1 MRCPK
6 CESNN
11 PEGHNFCGNCGTKLL
26 NICPDCSFLNPAD
39 FRYCGKCGAALSS
52 NTAYLPGEFARFY
65 NYTPKFLAD
74 KILSHRGAIE
84 GERKII
90 TVLFADLA
98 NSTSI
103 SEQLDQE
110 TMHNLMDG
118 CIKIILGAVHH
129 YEGIVNQFMGDGVM
143 ALFGAPVAHEDH
155 AQRACH
161 AALAIQSA
169 METFDNKIQRDTGL
183 EFKIRIGINTGPVV
197 LGTIGDDFRMDYTAV
212 GDTAN
217 LGARMESNAR
227 PGKIMVSG
235 NTFRLVQQFFQF
247 QPLGRIQVKGKRALQ
262 EAYELVRPSDI
273 KTRLGASIAKGLTDF
288 VGRNNSFTALLEMF
302 REVKSGSGSV
312 VGLAGDAGIGK
323 SRLLFEMRRQLP
335 KHEHCY
341 LEGRCIQYGNTLSY
355 LPFLDIIRSY
365 LGVSEKDAESEI
377 RKKLEEGLTGLDKSL
392 AGAVAPLQALL
403 SLDVDDPAYAKLE
416 PIERRDRTYAALRH
430 LFVRLSQQKVLV
442 LAIEDLHWMDKSSEQ
457 FLEYLVESLP
467 QARILLILLYRPEYS
482 VPWSGKSYFKRIFVN
497 QLGTQSSGNLVKAIL
512 KSDHVDPSLMDL
524 ILNRASG
531 NPLYI
536 EEFIY
541 SLMENGSIEKI
552 DGAYKL
558 SRDRSQIE
566 IPTTIQ
572 GIIAARLDRLEYH
585 LKRTMQVA
593 SVIGRN
599 FAYRILHTIM
609 GMQENLRDNLFN
621 LQNMELI
628 YEKNLFPEL
637 EYIFR
642 HALIQEVAY
651 DSLLS
656 AKKIDFHRKVGE
668 AMKEL
673 FDARGGEYASFIGD
687 HFMRGQVWKSAY
699 EYLDKAG
706 DAAAHMFAHAEAR
719 AHYAR
724 AIEALDH
731 LDDSLENRRLRVDT
745 IIKQTLASWR
755 ADTPEQNLNRLAEA
769 KHFAEAIAHGGDASQ
784 QDQLRLARIHFWM
797 GRVHHTRGEMEKAI
811 GLFRQVLPV
820 AQACGDEELL
830 SIPAGALGQ
839 TMAVLGHLSE
849 SSGMLTKAAAIFER
863 MENWTEWIQ
872 AKSFLGTAVAS
883 MGRYQEGLQHIEDAF
898 DKAESLNFLSGVSVS
913 HNCFGYAYLFGGE
926 LKKSVQS
933 AQTAIEIAR
942 QSGDRIY
949 VYVGFGISAWAA
961 CRKGDLSSA
970 AQYLAQ
976 CRAIAEE
983 LGGRVIMGDL
993 FITAAAETALFAGQ
1007 PDRAIEH
1014 ARQALGIARQIKGI
1028 LAEGIARRVW
1038 AQALCAKD
1046 PGNWDEAQVLLE
1058 HSLKILKAGENNN
1071 EASRT
1076 RLIWGRLCADTGRME
1091 AAHDHWRGA
1100 AREFDA
1106 AGLAHEAES
1115 AKRLL
1120 KN

>member
-1 MRCPK
+1 M
-6 CESNN
+6 N
-11 PEGHNFCGNCGTKLL
+11 PT
-26 NICPDCSFLNPAD
+26 D
-39 FRYCGKCGAALSS
+39 FQFCGKCGAPLSR
-52 NTAYLPGEFARFY
+52 NTAYLPGEFARLY

-90 TVLFADLA
+90 TVMFADLA

-110 TMHNLMDG
+110 TMHSLMDG
-118 CIKIILGAVHH
+118 CIKIILSAVHH

-161 AALAIQSA
+161 AGLAIQSA
-169 METFDNKIQRDTGL
+169 METFGGKIQRDTGL
-183 EFKIRIGINTGPVV
+183 EFQMRIGINTGPVV

-235 NTFRLVQQFFQF
+235 HTYRLVQQFFQF
-247 QPLGRIQVKGKRALQ
+247 EPLGRIQVKGKQALQ

-288 VGRNNSFTALLEMF
+288 VGRSNSIATLLE
-302 REVKSGSGSV
+302 RYQAVKSGSGAV

-323 SRLLFEMRRQLP
+323 SRLLFEMRRLLP
-335 KHEHCY
+335 QDDHYY
-341 LEGRCIQYGNTLSY
+341 LEGRCIQYGNSLSY
-355 LPFLDIIRSY
+355 LPFLDIVRSY
-365 LGVSEKDAESEI
+365 LDISEKDSEAEI
-377 RKKLEEGLTGLDKSL
+377 QNKLKQGLIGLDKSL

-403 SLDVDDPAYAKLE
+403 SLTVDDPAYAKLE

-430 LFVRLSQQKVLV
+430 LFVRLSRQKVLV
-442 LAIEDLHWMDKSSEQ
+442 LAVEDLHWMDKSSEQ

-482 VPWSGKSYFKRIFVN
+482 VPWSDKSYFKRIFVN
-497 QLGTQSSGNLVKAIL
+497 QLGPQSSTNLVKAIL
-512 KSDHVDPSLMDL
+512 KSDDVDPSLLDL
-524 ILNRASG
+524 ILNRSSG

-541 SLMENGSIEKI
+541 TLQENGSIEKI
-552 DGAYKL
+552 DGLYKL

-656 AKKIDFHRKVGE
+656 TKKIDFHRKVGE
-668 AMKEL
+668 AMKSL

-687 HFMRGQVWKSAY
+687 HFMRGQVWDSAY
-699 EYLDKAG
+699 QYLDKAG
-706 DAAAHMFAHAEAR
+706 DAAAHLFAHAEAR

-731 LDDSLENRRLRVDT
+731 LDDTLENRRLRVDT

-755 ADTPEQNLNRLAEA
+755 ADTSERNLNRLAEA
-769 KHFAEAIAHGGDASQ
+769 KHFAEEIASGSDASQ

-797 GRVHHTRGEMEKAI
+797 GRVYHTRGEMEKAI

-820 AQACGDEELL
+820 AQACDDEELL
-830 SIPAGALGQ
+830 SIPAGALGT
-839 TMAVLGHLSE
+839 TMTVLGHLNE
-849 SSGMLTKAAAIFER
+849 STGMLTQAAVIFER
-863 MENWTEWIQ
+863 LANWLEWIQ
-872 AKSFLGTAVAS
+872 AKSFLGAAVAS
-883 MGRYQEGLQHIEDAF
+883 MGRYREGLQHIEDAF
-898 DKAESLNFLSGVSVS
+898 DKAEELNFLSGVSVS
-913 HNCFGYAYLFGGE
+913 HCCFAYAYFFGGE
-926 LKKSVQS
+926 LEKSVRSAQS
-933 AQTAIEIAR
+933 AIEVAR

-949 VYVGFGISAWAA
+949 VYVGLGILAWAA
-961 CRKGDLSSA
+961 CRKGDLADA

-976 CRAIAEE
+976 GRAIAAE

-993 FITAAAETALFAGQ
+993 FAAAAAETALNAGQ
-1007 PDRAIEH
+1007 PDKAIEL
-1014 ARQALGIARQIKGI
+1014 ARQAVGIAQQIKGI
-1028 LAEGIARRVW
+1028 CAEGIARRVW

-1058 HSLKILKAGENNN
+1058 HSLKVLQAGQNNN
-1071 EASRT
+1071 EAART
-1076 RLIWGRLCADTGRME
+1076 RLIWGQLCADIGRKD
-1091 AAHDHWRGA
+1091 AAHDHWREA
-1100 AREFDA
+1100 AHEFEA
-1106 AGLAHEAES
+1106 AGLTHEAAS

>member
-1 MRCPK
+1 MSK
-6 CESNN
+6 
-11 PEGHNFCGNCGTKLL
+11 
-26 NICPDCSFLNPAD
+26 
-39 FRYCGKCGAALSS
+39 
-52 NTAYLPGEFARFY
+52 NTAYLPGEFARLY

-74 KILSHRGAIE
+74 KILSHRGVIE

-103 SEQLDQE
+103 SEQLEQE

-118 CIKIILGAVHH
+118 CIKIILSAVHH

-169 METFDNKIQRDTGL
+169 METYDAKIQRDTGL

-217 LGARMESNAR
+217 LGARMESNAK
-227 PGKIMVSG
+227 PGKVMVSG
-235 NTFRLVQQFFQF
+235 HTYRLVQQFFQC
-247 QPLGRIQVKGKRALQ
+247 QPLGRIHVKGKQALQ
-262 EAYELVRPSDI
+262 EVYELVQPSDI

-288 VGRNNSFTALLEMF
+288 VGRSRSIAALLE
-302 REVKSGSGSV
+302 RYQAVTSGFGAV
-312 VGLAGDAGIGK
+312 VGLTGDAGIGK

-335 KHEHCY
+335 QDEHYY
-341 LEGRCIQYGNTLSY
+341 LEGRCIQYGNSLSY
-355 LPFLDIIRSY
+355 LPVLDIIRSY
-365 LGVSEKDAESEI
+365 LNASEKDTEAEI
-377 RKKLEEGLTGLDKSL
+377 QQKLKEGLIGLDKSL
-392 AGAVAPLQALL
+392 ASAVAPLQALL
-403 SLDVDDPAYAKLE
+403 SLAVGDPAYAKLE
-416 PIERRDRTYAALRH
+416 PIERRDRTYAALHH
-430 LFVRLSQQKVLV
+430 LFVRLSRQKVLV
-442 LAIEDLHWMDKSSEQ
+442 LAVEDLHWMDKSSEQ
-457 FLEYLVESLP
+457 FLEYLVERLP

-482 VPWSGKSYFKRIFVN
+482 VPWSDKSYFKRIVVN
-497 QLGTQSSGNLVKAIL
+497 QLGPQSSTNLVKGIL
-512 KSDHVDPSLMDL
+512 KSDDVDPSLLDL

-541 SLMENGSIEKI
+541 TLMENGSIEKI
-552 DGAYKL
+552 DGVSKL
-558 SRDRSQIE
+558 IRDFSQIE

-572 GIIAARLDRLEYH
+572 GIIAARLDQLEYH

-609 GMQENLRDNLFN
+609 GMQESLRDNLFN

-642 HALIQEVAY
+642 HALIREVAY

-656 AKKIDFHRKVGE
+656 TKKIDFHRKVGE
-668 AMKEL
+668 AMKAL
-673 FDARGGEYASFIGD
+673 FGARGGEYASFIGD
-687 HFMRGQVWKSAY
+687 HFMRGQVWDSAY
-699 EYLDKAG
+699 QYLDKAG
-706 DAAAHMFAHAEAR
+706 DAAAHLFAHAEAR

-731 LDDSLENRRLRVDT
+731 LDDTLENRRLRVDT
-745 IIKQTLASWR
+745 IIKQVLASWR
-755 ADTPEQNLNRLAEA
+755 ADTPERNLNRLAEA
-769 KHFAEAIAHGGDASQ
+769 KHFAEQIASGSDASQ

-797 GRVHHTRGEMEKAI
+797 GRVYYSSGEMEKAI

-820 AQACGDEELL
+820 AQECGDEELL
-830 SIPAGALGQ
+830 SIPAGALGM
-839 TMAVLGHLSE
+839 TMAVLGHLNE
-849 SSGMLTKAAAIFER
+849 STGMLTKAAVILER
-863 MENWTEWIQ
+863 LANWSEWIQ
-872 AKSFLGTAVAS
+872 AKSYLGVAAAC
-883 MGRYQEGLQHIEDAF
+883 MGRYREGLQHLEDAL
-898 DKAESLNFLSGVSVS
+898 DKAEELNFLSGVSVC
-913 HNCFGYAYLFGGE
+913 HCCFAYAYCFGGE
-926 LKKSVQS
+926 LEKSVRSAQS
-933 AQTAIEIAR
+933 AIEVAR

-949 VYVGFGISAWAA
+949 VYVGSGILAWAA
-961 CRKGDLSSA
+961 CRKGDVADA
-970 AQYLAQ
+970 AKYLAQ
-976 CRAIAEE
+976 GRAIAAE
-983 LGGRVIMGDL
+983 LGGRVVMGDM
-993 FITAAAETALFAGQ
+993 FAAAAAETALNAGQ
-1007 PDRAIEH
+1007 PDKAIEL
-1014 ARQALGIARQIKGI
+1014 ARKAVGIAQQIKG
-1028 LAEGIARRVW
+1028 LFAEGIARRVW

-1058 HSLKILKAGENNN
+1058 HSLKVLQSGQNHN
-1071 EASRT
+1071 EAART
-1076 RLIWGRLCADTGRME
+1076 RLMWGHLCADTGRTS
-1091 AAHDHWRGA
+1091 AAHDHWQKA

-1106 AGLAHEAES
+1106 AGLIHEATS